1 MYTKKVSILTCLL
14 LLTGLCAIGLFSLLY
29 RFDNKYI
36 MRASLSQ
43 EGFSVI
49 KGDSSDP
56 RKITYLAEGWE
67 FYPDVEA
74 SPDELSDYTSKEIY
88 IGQYFSFSSF
98 HKNHSPYGSGTYR
111 IVLTGKSGSYSLL
124 LPEVF
129 SACNVYV
136 NGELTASAGSLSPY
150 RPLIKDTIVTVP
162 LENRQAE
169 VVVQT
174 ANHSHYYS
182 GVTYPPAVGSS
193 EAVSRLISE
202 RMIFYGF
209 LCFTSLTL
217 ALFSSAV
224 WIGLRHDPRSR
235 ENFFLGILALSFS
248 IRICYPFLR
257 LAGVPLIRP
266 LYALEDAMA
275 ALGIFCIIRIVSLVC
290 LKRGLLSDRILPGIS
305 LGFVALSAAAPM
317 VIVPL
322 LPAFAAVYGQLLFWY
337 KLIISLFLFF
347 LVLKHLTGKSSEN
360 FPLLAGIGFYAL
372 SLCAHMLCLGRYEPA
387 RTGWYDEW
395 GIYGLI
401 LLFSVRMV
409 IHNIRIVRENIRL
422 NRHLQEEVE
431 HKTASL
437 NSLLEERRQLLLGFA
452 HDLKTPI
459 TSITTFTR
467 LAQMEQ
473 PDLSDETKQYLDTIR
488 QKAGEMRDRLVLL
501 QEFSYQDTPSDFSVV
516 NLTDLIR
523 EFYEQNLPDMD
534 VSGIRFLLHISPKE
548 PLFVYGDHIKL
559 ISLLQNLAYNAVG
572 FVPAEGKIELFLS
585 LKDDN
590 ACIVV
595 RDNGSGIAPENLPH
609 IFEQFFTCRKDGE
622 NGGMGLYIAK
632 SIAIEH
638 GGSISASSTPGC
650 GTSFTV
656 SLPVFHKPDLS

>member
-1 MYTKKVSILTCLL
+1 M
-14 LLTGLCAIGLFSLLY
+14 
-29 RFDNKYI
+29 
-36 MRASLSQ
+36 
-43 EGFSVI
+43 
-49 KGDSSDP
+49 
-56 RKITYLAEGWE
+56 
-67 FYPDVEA
+67 EA

-129 SACNVYV
+129 SACNIYV
-136 NGELTASAGSLSPY
+136 NGKLTASAGSLSPY

-162 LENRQAE
+162 LENGQAE

-182 GVTYPPAVGSS
+182 GVTYLPAVGSS

-290 LKRGLLSDRILPGIS
+290 LKRELLSDRILPGIS

-317 VIVPL
+317 VILPL

-372 SLCAHMLCLGRYEPA
+372 SLCAHMICLGRYEPA

-401 LLFSVRMV
+401 LLFPFVW
-409 IHNIRIVRENIRL
+409 L
-422 NRHLQEEVE
+422 
-431 HKTASL
+431 
-437 NSLLEERRQLLLGFA
+437 
-452 HDLKTPI
+452 
-459 TSITTFTR
+459 FTIFG
-467 LAQMEQ
+467 
-473 PDLSDETKQYLDTIR
+473 S
-488 QKAGEMRDRLVLL
+488 
-501 QEFSYQDTPSDFSVV
+501 S
-516 NLTDLIR
+516 
-523 EFYEQNLPDMD
+523 
-534 VSGIRFLLHISPKE
+534 
-548 PLFVYGDHIKL
+548 
-559 ISLLQNLAYNAVG
+559 
-572 FVPAEGKIELFLS
+572 GKI
-585 LKDDN
+585 
-590 ACIVV
+590 
-595 RDNGSGIAPENLPH
+595 SG
-609 IFEQFFTCRKDGE
+609 
-622 NGGMGLYIAK
+622 
-632 SIAIEH
+632 
-638 GGSISASSTPGC
+638 
-650 GTSFTV
+650 
-656 SLPVFHKPDLS
+656 

>member
-224 WIGLRHDPRSR
+224 
-235 ENFFLGILALSFS
+235 
-248 IRICYPFLR
+248 
-257 LAGVPLIRP
+257 
-266 LYALEDAMA
+266 
-275 ALGIFCIIRIVSLVC
+275 
-290 LKRGLLSDRILPGIS
+290 
-305 LGFVALSAAAPM
+305 
-317 VIVPL
+317 
-322 LPAFAAVYGQLLFWY
+322 
-337 KLIISLFLFF
+337 
-347 LVLKHLTGKSSEN
+347 
-360 FPLLAGIGFYAL
+360 
-372 SLCAHMLCLGRYEPA
+372 
-387 RTGWYDEW
+387 
-395 GIYGLI
+395 
-401 LLFSVRMV
+401 
-409 IHNIRIVRENIRL
+409 
-422 NRHLQEEVE
+422 
-431 HKTASL
+431 
-437 NSLLEERRQLLLGFA
+437 
-452 HDLKTPI
+452 
-459 TSITTFTR
+459 
-467 LAQMEQ
+467 
-473 PDLSDETKQYLDTIR
+473 
-488 QKAGEMRDRLVLL
+488 
-501 QEFSYQDTPSDFSVV
+501 
-516 NLTDLIR
+516 
-523 EFYEQNLPDMD
+523 
-534 VSGIRFLLHISPKE
+534 
-548 PLFVYGDHIKL
+548 
-559 ISLLQNLAYNAVG
+559 
-572 FVPAEGKIELFLS
+572 
-585 LKDDN
+585 
-590 ACIVV
+590 
-595 RDNGSGIAPENLPH
+595 
-609 IFEQFFTCRKDGE
+609 
-622 NGGMGLYIAK
+622 
-632 SIAIEH
+632 
-638 GGSISASSTPGC
+638 
-650 GTSFTV
+650 
-656 SLPVFHKPDLS
+656 